1 MASAV
6 LAATNSKTLWYLTR
20 GTGVVTLVLLTT
32 SLVLGVLQVNR
43 WRSRRW
49 PRFVTGALHKN
60 ISLLVVA
67 FLAVHIT
74 TAVADKYA
82 PISWLNVIVPFTSSY
97 RPIWLGL
104 GAVAFDL
111 LLAVIVTSA
120 LRPHISHRAWRAVHW
135 VTYALWPVAFVH
147 GLGTGSDIR
156 TRWVLALN
164 LLCLAVA
171 VGAVWWRLITGWPQQ
186 AAVRICAAGASVIAP
201 LAILGWLTAG
211 PLQTGWAV
219 RAGTPVTLLG
229 NQSNPTAGTATIPV
243 YGIRDEGTGQ

>member
-6 LAATNSKTLWYLTR
+6 LAATNSRTLWYLTR

-97 RPIWLGL
+97 RPVWLGL

-111 LLAVIVTSA
+111 LIAVIVTSA

-147 GLGTGSDIR
+147 GLGTG
-156 TRWVLALN
+156 
-164 LLCLAVA
+164 
-171 VGAVWWRLITGWPQQ
+171 
-186 AAVRICAAGASVIAP
+186 
-201 LAILGWLTAG
+201 
-211 PLQTGWAV
+211 
-219 RAGTPVTLLG
+219 
-229 NQSNPTAGTATIPV
+229 QSA
-243 YGIRDEGTGQ
+243 